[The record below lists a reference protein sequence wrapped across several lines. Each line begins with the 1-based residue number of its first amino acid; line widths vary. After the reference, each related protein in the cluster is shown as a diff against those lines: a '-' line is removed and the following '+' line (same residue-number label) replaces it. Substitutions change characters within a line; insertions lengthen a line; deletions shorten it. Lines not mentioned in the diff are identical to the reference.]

1 MIDALDEIKKL
12 YYRTSK
18 STISRDF
25 DAAVDLL
32 KSMTTEDERERA
44 TVYMQGLAEM
54 KAQWIPPRAASGRR
68 ASVRA
73 TPASGAPRSAAGPER
88 SDRSKRGERRPR

>member
-1 MIDALDEIKKL
+1 MSDPLEQIKEL

-18 STISRDF
+18 STISHDF

-32 KSMTTEDERERA
+32 KSMATENERERA

-54 KAQWIPPRAASGRR
+54 KAEWVTPPRATFERR
-68 ASVRA
+68 HPRSAA
-73 TPASGAPRSAAGPER
+73 APRSAAVPEH
-88 SDRSKRGERRPR
+88 SDRSTRGGRRPRHR

>member
-1 MIDALDEIKKL
+1 MSDPLEQIKAL

-18 STISRDF
+18 ATIVGDF

-32 KSMTTEDERERA
+32 KAMSGEDERERA

-54 KAQWIPPRAASGRR
+54 KSEWALGAAKAKRASAAPQSATAPGRSGR
-68 ASVRA
+68 S
-73 TPASGAPRSAAGPER
+73 T
-88 SDRSKRGERRPR
+88 RGGRRPR